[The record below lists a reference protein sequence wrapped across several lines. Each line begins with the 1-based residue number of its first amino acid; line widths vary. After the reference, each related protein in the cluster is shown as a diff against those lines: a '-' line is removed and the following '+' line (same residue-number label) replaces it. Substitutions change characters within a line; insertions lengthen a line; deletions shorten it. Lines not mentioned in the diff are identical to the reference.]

1 VQHKL
6 GVYECAEY
14 VCIIVMGLRAQ
25 LRQVPVRPPST
36 HASLANGYGR
46 LMGLEVQHKLG
57 VYDRAEYVC
66 NIGKGLHACA
76 VHMRFW

>member
-1 VQHKL
+1 
-6 GVYECAEY
+6 
-14 VCIIVMGLRAQ
+14 
-25 LRQVPVRPPST
+25 
-36 HASLANGYGR
+36 
-46 LMGLEVQHKLG
+46 MGLEVQHKLG